1 MKQGGE
7 CTWAGAEAEGVGG
20 AWLSAMPASH
30 MRFCCRRCCCV
41 TASSTRPALMHSK
54 IYLMSLSLSSRYCVS
69 MTNIRID
76 ISNAT
81 LQSLG
86 LTNKSSA
93 RWSGVSPAALSLSWE
108 FEHSS
113 LRESKSAV

>member
-7 CTWAGAEAEGVGG
+7 CTWDGAEAEGVGG

-69 MTNIRID
+69 MTIIRLD
-76 ISNAT
+76 ISNAK
-81 LQSLG
+81 LQSLDLRTG
-86 LTNKSSA
+86 NSA
-93 RWSGVSPAALSLSWE
+93 KFHLLHYLCRGSLNIQASGNQSRR
-108 FEHSS
+108 F
-113 LRESKSAV
+113 